1 MATQQRERNSF
12 TPGTTSAAESVK
24 DMAKDAGGKAES
36 FVKDAASAVAQKSG
50 DAASYVAHK
59 TEECTTSMGR
69 DMKSLAGTIRSNV
82 PHEGMLGTA
91 GSAVANTLETY
102 GRELEE
108 HGLGGIAD
116 DITNTVRR
124 HPVPAIMI
132 GIGLGFLLARTFAK

>member
-1 MATQQRERNSF
+1 MATQQREKNSF
-12 TPGTTSAAESVK
+12 TSGTSAAESVK
-24 DMAKDAGGKAES
+24 DTAKDTANKAGS
-36 FVKDAASAVAQKSG
+36 FVKDAASTVAHKTE

-59 TEECTTSMGR
+59 AEDATTAVGR
-69 DMKSLAGTIRSNV
+69 NMESLASTIRSNT

-91 GSAVANTLETY
+91 GSAVADTLESC

-108 HGLGGIAD
+108 HGLSGIAD

-124 HPVPAIMI
+124 HPVPAILI